1 MAKSIYEIKRIPD
14 LTLSKYSALD
24 EDGVDGVLKKH
35 LSFLRQIHRQALLS
49 GETVHWIYEYNP
61 AESKGKR
68 LKIYLEFDSE
78 KSSAYVDNMV
88 QNSVLSPY
96 FDIVRVIPED
106 QLENYKGWLASMR
119 KNELSKVIPSG
130 MREKY
135 ESWLEKF
142 CINSIAL
149 MCKSTGTTA
158 SSVKDELERLVYNY
172 ANTDVNVIGSFKN
185 PMDRIAS
192 NIAEVVIE
200 KIEDQY
206 IVNET
211 KMAIMVSQ
219 IIEKI
224 NDQKRVIE
232 EKEKK
237 EKKEEDKKDKMD
249 DFVTLK
255 FNRSNSYSQMS
266 TLIKREKFS
275 QADKK
280 ENGYFYSV
288 NKWEINED
296 ARLFNMFSMMQ
307 SMNMPC
313 VYCVDVMPVDYTNK
327 IESPE
332 MLGNVMLAL
341 RAMLTLRV
349 EKSNN
354 GTTSFQ
360 KDENADYT
368 LNRYKDLIKE
378 ISENPHFQAN
388 IRVYADSEEYAN
400 MLLDAAASEAL
411 EKGSHDIQTLQGTFS
426 VQDILNSK
434 VLPVCH
440 KNAPMELKFWPTL
453 FTIEELKPFIVFPA
467 LYPGESIEIPKET
480 APGHDS
486 SGLYLGMDS
495 DGYEVYIPLKNLPKH
510 AFLAGVPG
518 SGKTNSMLHLAT
530 SLYQKSIPFLILEP
544 AKQEYRALV
553 NREEMKGITVFSPS
567 SGTNF
572 LLHIN
577 PFEFPTKMSLA
588 EHIQNLINVFDGSF
602 SMDPPMPF
610 LLDRAIERVYRDKGW
625 LPYMINNGTLPYPT
639 MGELYKTLEKILDE
653 TDYEGEIKGNLKSV
667 LQVRIGSLLS
677 REMGDVFNVPY
688 STIVPEDWLKRS
700 VVIELESM
708 GSGPANFLTLML
720 STLIRESLK
729 ANPMT
734 RKEKDKTPVR
744 HVIFFEEA
752 HNLIGPKAEK
762 DAGEGANPKIAAT
775 AFIVK
780 MLAEVRALNE
790 AIIIADQL
798 PTAMAPEVIKNTSLK
813 LGHRMTS
820 ADDRGLL
827 GSTMS
832 ADDVQLERM
841 STFTQGKTLAIYEG
855 LLKPFELQM
864 HQWSKVN
871 GIVND
876 DLYTSPTNSELY
888 DDLCYEG
895 SPFIEDMRRSYNI
908 TCQKIDDIWDDIVED
923 IEDFEENLDATIEF
937 SGEIEESKKKLENV
951 NWDKVS
957 KEKRDEV
964 IKTTNETIE
973 RQKTRIQSLSK
984 EFDSLCNRMEEV
996 IFSLYSYKKQN
1007 RYFENEIKKF
1017 VTEKFI
1023 QYRDF
1028 SKSIKEKC
1036 GFERSQ
1042 EQRDRRTRLL
1052 KQWE

>member
-96 FDIVRVIPED
+96 FDIVRVIPEE
-106 QLENYKGWLASMR
+106 QLNAYKGWLE
-119 KNELSKVIPSG
+119 KLDTNELKKVIPVS
-130 MREKY
+130 MIDKYVSWIARFRE
-135 ESWLEKF
+135 
-142 CINSIAL
+142 
-149 MCKSTGTTA
+149 
-158 SSVKDELERLVYNY
+158 
-172 ANTDVNVIGSFKN
+172 
-185 PMDRIAS
+185 
-192 NIAEVVIE
+192 
-200 KIEDQY
+200 
-206 IVNET
+206 
-211 KMAIMVSQ
+211 SQ
-219 IIEKI
+219 G
-224 NDQKRVIE
+224 QPV
-232 EKEKK
+232 
-237 EKKEEDKKDKMD
+237 DKKDKMD

-255 FNRSNSYSQMS
+255 LSRSNSYSQMS

-307 SMNMPC
+307 NMNMPC

-426 VQDILNSK
+426 IQDILNSK

-453 FTIEELKPFIVFPA
+453 FTIEELKPFIVFPS

-688 STIVPEDWLKRS
+688 STIAPEDWLKRS

-876 DLYTSPTNSELY
+876 DLYTSPSN
-888 DDLCYEG
+888 DDLYQMLCYDG
-895 SPFIEDMRRSYNI
+895 SPFIDDMKNSFNI
-908 TCQKIDDIWDDIVED
+908 TCEKFNSMWDNIISDVVEFETDLDDRVRMSESLVGRIRSA
-923 IEDFEENLDATIEF
+923 EEKVAVLEPAGWQGV
-937 SGEIEESKKKLENV
+937 SEEAREKLEQSILDYYESLDDNESGIELLR
-951 NWDKVS
+951 DKF
-957 KEKRDEV
+957 
-964 IKTTNETIE
+964 NEICD
-973 RQKTRIQSLSK
+973 Q
-984 EFDSLCNRMEEV
+984 MEEV
-996 IFSLYSYKKQN
+996 IFSLSSYKKQN
-1007 RYFENEIKKF
+1007 RFFEEDIKKY
-1017 VTEKFI
+1017 VAEKFAV
-1023 QYRDF
+1023 YKKFAERA
-1028 SKSIKEKC
+1028 KAVC
-1036 GFERSQ
+1036 GFERTQ
-1042 EQRDRRTRLL
+1042 EQRERRTSLL